1 MTDDHIPWDVSARL
15 GEPLNDLA
23 RSLEL
28 WQDRDDTKTQPHVR
42 RAASKAVDA
51 MGTMLRE
58 LHLMRA
64 RLISEI
70 RADDDAFEART
81 AGRDADAGETG
92 RGRDGQGHLID

>member
-1 MTDDHIPWDVSARL
+1 MTDDRIPWDVSARL

-58 LHLMRA
+58 FHLMRA
-64 RLISEI
+64 RLISGI
-70 RADDDAFEART
+70 RASDDAFEARL
-81 AGRDADAGETG
+81 AAQDAGG
-92 RGRDGQGHLID
+92 SDG

>member
-1 MTDDHIPWDVSARL
+1 MTEDRIPWDVPARL
-15 GEPLNDLA
+15 GEPLTDLSIA
-23 RSLEL
+23 LEL
-28 WQDRDDTKTQPHVR
+28 WQDRDDTKAQPHVR

>member
-1 MTDDHIPWDVSARL
+1 MTEDRIPWDVSARL

-70 RADDDAFEART
+70 RDSDDRGAWRTDALLERNADTGGDD
-81 AGRDADAGETG
+81 G
-92 RGRDGQGHLID
+92 